1 MFSVNGSRFLLIYA
15 GLIVALGLAYL
26 AMRAVVI
33 GRAVRRARKARQAH
47 PELLPLD
54 ELTPDRAGYLQDGP
68 RRARA
73 AALLAR
79 RVHGRKRGAGVARTA
94 EAPGSILASRG
105 LIISPA
111 AHTSL
116 RVWALALFGGLL
128 CAGVARMAVG
138 VARDRPIGFLLL
150 LVALVTGMLI
160 AALRPRVLRTA
171 AGEEVARQL
180 TRRYQ
185 AGEGDVSPAM
195 GYALLGWAA
204 LESAAEL
211 RAFLIREGHGPP
223 LSSSG
228 GDSESA
234 GGCSAGGAAGCS
246 DRGAGGCGGCGSDS

>member
-1 MFSVNGSRFLLIYA
+1 MFSVNGSRFLLFYT
-15 GLIVALGLAYL
+15 GLIIALGLAYL

-33 GRAVRRARKARQAH
+33 GRAVRRARKAQQEH

-73 AALLAR
+73 AALLTRRAR
-79 RVHGRKRGAGVARTA
+79 LRRGEAGAARTA
-94 EAPGSILASRG
+94 EAPGAILASRG

-111 AHTSL
+111 AHASL

-128 CAGVARMAVG
+128 CAGVARVVVG
-138 VARDRPIGFLLL
+138 IARDRPIGLLSLLVILVAGL
-150 LVALVTGMLI
+150 LVAAV
-160 AALRPRVLRTA
+160 RPSVLRTA
-171 AGEEVARQL
+171 AGEEVAHRL

-185 AGEGDVSPAM
+185 SGEGDVSPAM
-195 GYALLGWAA
+195 GYALLGWAE

-211 RAFLIREGHGPP
+211 RAFLIREGYGPP

-228 GDSESA
+228 GDGESS
-234 GGCSAGGAAGCS
+234 GGCGAAGCS
-246 DRGAGGCGGCGSDS
+246 NRGAGGCGGCGSDS